1 MKTFEN
7 AAQFI
12 QAIRHASQDDVQEL
26 INVANDLGLDFAIMD
41 TQDFLDYRADHVA
54 NDPDE
59 LVNFAKIARDS
70 NLTFSKNYIREGIYD
85 FDYKEA
91 DTFLDLLTDSDLSDI
106 YDAYIE
112 SPNEFVNVDAFQD

>member
-7 AAQFI
+7 ETQFI
-12 QAIRHASQDDVQEL
+12 QAIRRASQDDVQEL
-26 INVANDLGLDFAIMD
+26 IQVANDLGLDLSIMD
-41 TQDFLDYRADHVA
+41 TRDFLDYRADHVA

-70 NLTFSKNYIREGIYD
+70 NLTFSKNYIREAIYD

-106 YDAYIE
+106 YDIYIE